1 MVPHHPM
8 TEKRECPRIVVDLP
22 VTIWTAQDTGRVGKI
37 IELSVKGAGIIYS
50 VRPEINA
57 RLELCFNLPFEAFSP
72 ALRIKGKVIH
82 NYEVLPRAGTPP
94 DYRYVVG
101 VEFLNLEGNER
112 AVLSRFVEE
121 HKILAHY
128 CKS

>member
-1 MVPHHPM
+1 MIPHHPM
-8 TEKRECPRIVVDLP
+8 TEKREYPRIVVDLP
-22 VTIWTAQDTGRVGKI
+22 VTIWTAQDTGRAGKI
-37 IELSVKGAGIIYS
+37 IELTVKGAGIIYS

-57 RLELCFNLPFEAFSP
+57 ELELRFNLPFEAFSP

-82 NYEVLPRAGTPP
+82 NYEILPKAGIPP

-101 VEFLNLEGNER
+101 VEFLNPGDNER
-112 AVLSRFVEE
+112 AVLGRFVEE

-128 CKS
+128 